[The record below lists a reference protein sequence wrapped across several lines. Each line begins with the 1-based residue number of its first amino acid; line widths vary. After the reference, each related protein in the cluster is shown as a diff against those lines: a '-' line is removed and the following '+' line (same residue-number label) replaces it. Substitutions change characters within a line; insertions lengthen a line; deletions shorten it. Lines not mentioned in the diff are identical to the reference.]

1 MCALGSG
8 FRDMRETEHYRILV
22 AIETDATRYHGERA
36 VRPDLL
42 GGPDAEQLLAHL
54 AADLKSLLPSISRCS
69 LIAPGALFDQTQIL
83 RPAYPVFS
91 ALESASRAERAA
103 GFRAG
108 LISIAA
114 ENNAMPVE
122 DLQPL
127 EDIPLGL
134 LQVLPCV
141 LHGPADQVSELGQAM
156 EYRFLEEG
164 QLSAHS
170 AKWLETAFGIA
181 INHARFMTLTD
192 LNAMLRLQL
201 DHFGFLPMWELLD
214 AALNDQADSLVVQT
228 ASGKVFEWRDHAV
241 HTDFESFDYW
251 TNEGAGRDRE
261 GARQMLAN
269 GYGDWTREVRQYLTT
284 LKAHGVSL
292 EFHLPGVDGE
302 SLSGNY
308 LVESSEASPEADSAV
323 VTQHHFEE
331 LGTIALSLVKDGK
344 LLNFYPLSPDGLN
357 DIHTSIRRQV
367 PSGQT
372 VAFPGTLQYDEASR
386 RLKPDS
392 I

>member
-1 MCALGSG
+1 M
-8 FRDMRETEHYRILV
+8 
-22 AIETDATRYHGERA
+22 AIETDATRYHGVQP
-36 VRPDLL
+36 VRPALL
-42 GGPDAEQLLAHL
+42 GGPEAEQLLAHL
-54 AADLKSLLPSISRCS
+54 AADLKSLFPSILHCS

-91 ALESASRAERAA
+91 ALESASIAERSD
-103 GFRAG
+103 GFLPG

-114 ENNAMPVE
+114 KNGVMPA
-122 DLQPL
+122 DKLQPQD
-127 EDIPLGL
+127 DIPLGL

-141 LHGPADQVSELGQAM
+141 LHGPADQISELGQDM

-214 AALNDQADSLVVQT
+214 AALNDHTDSLAVQT
-228 ASGKVFEWRDHAV
+228 ASGKDFEWRNNAV

-251 TNEGAGRDRE
+251 ANEGAGRERE
-261 GARQMLAN
+261 GASRLLAS

-284 LKAHGVSL
+284 LKAHGIRL
-292 EFHLPGVDGE
+292 EFHLPGGDLE
-302 SLSGNY
+302 SLPGSY
-308 LVESSEASPEADSAV
+308 FVECSEAGPEADSAV

-331 LGTIALSLVKDGK
+331 LGTVAVSLVREGK
-344 LLNFYPLSPDGLN
+344 LLNYYPLSPDGLN

-367 PSGQT
+367 PDGQT

-386 RLKPDS
+386 RLKPES

>member
-1 MCALGSG
+1 
-8 FRDMRETEHYRILV
+8 
-22 AIETDATRYHGERA
+22 

-114 ENNAMPVE
+114 ENGAMPVE

-170 AKWLETAFGIA
+170 AKWLEAAFGIA

-251 TNEGAGRDRE
+251 ANEGAGRDRE

-308 LVESSEASPEADSAV
+308 MVESSEASPEADSAV

-372 VAFPGTLQYDEASR
+372 VAFPGTLQYDQASR

>member
-1 MCALGSG
+1 MEDTG
-8 FRDMRETEHYRILV
+8 HYRILV
-22 AIETDATRYHGERA
+22 AIETDATRYHGAQA
-36 VRPDLL
+36 VRPALL
-42 GGPDAEQLLAHL
+42 GNQDSEQLLAHL

-83 RPAYPVFS
+83 RPAYPVFA
-91 ALESASRAERAA
+91 ALESTSVAERAEE
-103 GFRAG
+103 FRPG
-108 LISIAA
+108 LISVAA
-114 ENNAMPVE
+114 ENGAMPLD

-127 EDIPLGL
+127 DDIPLGL
-134 LQVLPCV
+134 LQVLPLV
-141 LHGPADQVSELGQAM
+141 LHGPAEDVSELGQAM

-214 AALNDQADSLVVQT
+214 AALNEQTDKLVVQT
-228 ASGKVFEWRDHAV
+228 ASGKALEWSNQAV

-251 TNEGAGRDRE
+251 ANEGAGRDME

-269 GYGDWTREVRQYLTT
+269 GYGDWTREIRQYLTT
-284 LKAHGVSL
+284 LNAHGVRL

-302 SLSGNY
+302 SLPGNY
-308 LVESSEASPEADSAV
+308 FVEYSQATPEADSAV

-331 LGTIALSLVKDGK
+331 LGTIALSLVKDGR
-344 LLNFYPLSPDGLN
+344 LLNYYPLSPDGLN
-357 DIHTSIRRQV
+357 EINTSIRRQV
-367 PSGQT
+367 PVGHT

-392 I
+392 TPDEWPQDCR